1 MEFYGLLAV
10 SMLEEQKMF
19 LNAQWNA
26 MEVNFVQKSYI
37 VTFCYS
43 LTCLPGSITKM
54 FHVPSGICT
63 YILYHSAILVLWNGM
78 VVDYC
83 LFSCCLYILRVIIV
97 YISTYARHLDLAE
110 TESITIT
117 SLSLCSLWATT
128 LKLFIRWLWI
138 LIPIWNVPC
147 HYIFKRFLAIIY
159 VHVSYTGI
167 RCCYLAMYGILL
179 VLWND
184 IYYFS

>member
-1 MEFYGLLAV
+1 
-10 SMLEEQKMF
+10 MLEEQKMF

-63 YILYHSAILVLWNGM
+63 YILYHSAILVLWNGT

-97 YISTYARHLDLAE
+97 YISTYAGHLDLAE
-110 TESITIT
+110 HHNNLAEVAHSVIMNFNSHLKCSTFLSIV
-117 SLSLCSLWATT
+117 
-128 LKLFIRWLWI
+128 F
-138 LIPIWNVPC
+138 
-147 HYIFKRFLAIIY
+147 FKRLLAIIY
-159 VHVSYTGI
+159 MH
-167 RCCYLAMYGILL
+167 
-179 VLWND
+179 VLWLRCTN
-184 IYYFS
+184 IPCKMPLPHSIWGSFKLKKIFNTNVAHISKL

>member
-63 YILYHSAILVLWNGM
+63 YILYHSAILVLWNGT

-97 YISTYARHLDLAE
+97 YISTYAGHLDLAE
-110 TESITIT
+110 TERITIT
-117 SLSLCSLWATT
+117 SLSLCWLWATT
-128 LKLFIRWLWI
+128 LKVFIRWLWI
-138 LIPIWNVPC
+138 LLLRSDPNYKSFQESWRVKPSQNLT
-147 HYIFKRFLAIIY
+147 KIIERNTKIY
-159 VHVSYTGI
+159 
-167 RCCYLAMYGILL
+167 
-179 VLWND
+179 D
-184 IYYFS
+184 IK